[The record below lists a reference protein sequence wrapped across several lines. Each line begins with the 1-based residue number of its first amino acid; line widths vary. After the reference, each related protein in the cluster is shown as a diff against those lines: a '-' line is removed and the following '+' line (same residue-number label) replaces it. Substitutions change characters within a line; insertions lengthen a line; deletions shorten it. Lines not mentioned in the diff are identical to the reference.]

1 MDNLHPA
8 LQGETLQVLLLEDSS
23 LDAELVEESLDA
35 TGLRHAVHRVIDQA
49 DYVEA
54 LKGRR
59 FDLILA
65 DFVLPSFDGM
75 SALGIAREL
84 APDVPFVFVSG
95 TLGEEIAVEA
105 LKRGATDYVLKQR
118 LERLPATVVRALSE
132 SRERMERQRAQDA
145 ARQLLDEK
153 TTLVHELDH
162 RVKNNLQLL
171 LSLVSYEIRRAPD
184 PGVRAALSRFKE
196 RVQALGTVHR
206 RLHNG
211 DEVGTFDAAEFARN
225 LSEDLLASSGR
236 HDIRPEFSVQAIPV
250 PAAKAAPVALL
261 LNEIVSNALAH
272 AYVDRHGK
280 LKLAVRPHE
289 GGWTFELS
297 DDRFS
302 PEEKDAAR
310 DGSSGMIMKALALQL
325 DATVTWPEDEPA
337 VLVRVVMPP
346 AEGRARG

>member
-8 LQGETLQVLLLEDSS
+8 FQGETLHVLLLEDSN
-23 LDAELVEESLDA
+23 LDAELVVEALDGS
-35 TGLRHAVHRVIDQA
+35 GLRHAVDRVIEQA
-49 DYVEA
+49 DFVAA
-54 LKGRR
+54 LRARR
-59 FDLILA
+59 YDLILA

-75 SALGIAREL
+75 SALVIARDL
-84 APDVPFVFVSG
+84 APDTPFVFVSG

-132 SRERMERQRAQDA
+132 ARERAERQRAQDA

-171 LSLVSYEIRRAPD
+171 LSLVSYEIRRSPD
-184 PGVRAALSRFKE
+184 PGVKAALSRFKE

-236 HDIRPEFSVQAIPV
+236 FDIRAEFTVQAIPV

-272 AYVDRHGK
+272 AYAERHGK
-280 LKLAVRPHE
+280 LKLAVRPHA
-289 GGWTFELS
+289 GGWMFELS
-297 DDRFS
+297 DDHFS
-302 PEEKDAAR
+302 ADEKNAAR
-310 DGSSGMIMKALALQL
+310 EGSSGMIMKALAQQL
-325 DATVTWPEDEPA
+325 DAAVTWPDDEPA

-346 AEGRARG
+346 VDGRAKG